1 MLTLSLLAA
10 GGGGLVH
17 ETRWFSIASRAV
29 HPRNAPNHRMLAFS
43 LACLA
48 VFLFAWL
55 QYARVSPSTERGIL
69 PINPATPYIRF
80 SPDSAPAGT
89 VILVHGLNS
98 NKEFMQSFGMA
109 LAESGFQVYAFDLP
123 GHGDSSEPFTF
134 ELSALAVERVIDHVG
149 GETLLVGHSLG
160 GALLVDLAPT
170 RSLETLV
177 LLSPAPVAVEALE
190 AGRILVVTGHLDAPR
205 INEFAPL
212 LMDAAGT
219 TGVWWKFPYGAHS
232 SALFDPSKMG
242 MIAGWMGGEGDSI
255 RAVHRYLWLAVMA
268 AAGLIAALALVP
280 KPPPPPAGP
289 DSADPRWMVVSYV
302 AAAGGAL
309 IVLRFFVPLA
319 WLGIFAADYLMSFVL
334 VTGLFLWRG
343 HRFRLSRWGILV
355 SVIAVA
361 YVIVVF
367 VLGIGE
373 RLFHVIPSGEQ
384 WIRVPIL
391 ATVSF
396 PLFLS
401 DEQSLRGGLSGW
413 RRVATFFLTRL
424 ILWAA
429 ILTGVLLLNESSS
442 FLVLITHFIVV
453 FWLVLWWMAGFV
465 HRATA
470 EPAAAAMFA
479 ALVQGWAFSALFV
492 TI

>member
-1 MLTLSLLAA
+1 
-10 GGGGLVH
+10 
-17 ETRWFSIASRAV
+17 
-29 HPRNAPNHRMLAFS
+29 MLALS

-55 QYARVSPSTERGIL
+55 QYQRASPGAETGIL

-80 SPDSAPAGT
+80 SPDSSPAAT

-123 GHGDSSEPFTF
+123 GHGDSGEPFTF
-134 ELSALAVERVIDHVG
+134 ELSSLAVERVIDHIG
-149 GETLLVGHSLG
+149 GKPLLVGHSLG
-160 GALLVDLAPT
+160 GALLIDLAPT
-170 RSLETLV
+170 RALETMV

-190 AGRILVVTGHLDAPR
+190 VGRILVVTGDLDAPR
-205 INEFAPL
+205 INEFVPR

-219 TGVWWKFPYGAHS
+219 AGVWWKFPYAAHS

-242 MIAGWMGGEGDSI
+242 MIVGWMGGADDSI
-255 RAVHRYLWLAVMA
+255 RAVGRYVWLAVMA
-268 AAGLIAALALVP
+268 AAGLIAAAALVP
-280 KPPPPPAGP
+280 KPLSPPAGIV
-289 DSADPRWMVVSYV
+289 SVDPRWMVVSYV
-302 AAAGGAL
+302 AAAAGAL
-309 IVLRFFVPLA
+309 IVLRFIVPLA
-319 WLGIFAADYLMSFVL
+319 WMGIFAADYLMSFVL
-334 VTGLFLWRG
+334 LTGLFLWRG
-343 HRFRLSRWGILV
+343 RRFRISRRGIVV
-355 SVIAVA
+355 SLIAVA

-373 RLFHVIPSGEQ
+373 RLFHVVPSGEQ
-384 WIRVPIL
+384 WFRIPIL
-391 ATVSF
+391 AAVSF
-396 PLFLS
+396 PVFLS
-401 DEQSLRGGLSGW
+401 DEQSLRGGLYGW

-465 HRATA
+465 HRATT
-470 EPAAAAMFA
+470 EPAAAALFA